1 MYMRNGN
8 CWFFLGPELQIQFKG
23 KKKKKKQWIKV
34 LVRLK
39 VIMTCFNPSLI
50 CVLHC

>member
-23 KKKKKKQWIKV
+23 KKKKKKAVDKSACKTESYNDM
-34 LVRLK
+34 L
-39 VIMTCFNPSLI
+39 
-50 CVLHC
+50 